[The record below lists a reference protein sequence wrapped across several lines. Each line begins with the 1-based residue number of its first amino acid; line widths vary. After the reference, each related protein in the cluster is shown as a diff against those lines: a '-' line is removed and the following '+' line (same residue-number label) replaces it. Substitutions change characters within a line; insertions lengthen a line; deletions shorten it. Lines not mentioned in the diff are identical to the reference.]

1 MITVLW
7 EEQWLSTLQDLHS
20 GKPPLHSCSPVES
33 AAGGRLSWKM
43 DIPTKELAYAPV
55 DIVVFTTGSS

>member
-20 GKPPLHSCSPVES
+20 GKPHLVTSSFTVLSNPLEQ
-33 AAGGRLSWKM
+33 AGF
-43 DIPTKELAYAPV
+43 D
-55 DIVVFTTGSS
+55 

>member
-20 GKPPLHSCSPVES
+20 GKPCLSSCRRKIWIEDLN
-33 AAGGRLSWKM
+33 AYMGNRLSPAWHWY
-43 DIPTKELAYAPV
+43 TLL
-55 DIVVFTTGSS
+55 